1 MNCISLSAYIF
12 LFKYLS
18 LYLIKHHVLQY
29 FKSLEKIKLLTLKC
43 VQILIFLLFVSF
55 HWKFKFHLLTNKLLH
70 TITLLHIFI
79 KICGLNGFPWVII
92 YTNNFHD
99 RLYLHSTTDEK
110 RKRGEKNFHHR
121 NLREEKKKRGKRK
134 RDHSCFCQRLNCN

>member
-1 MNCISLSAYIF
+1 MCSNF
-12 LFKYLS
+12 N
-18 LYLIKHHVLQY
+18 
-29 FKSLEKIKLLTLKC
+29 LLTFC
-43 VQILIFLLFVSF
+43 ILSF
-55 HWKFKFHLLTNKLLH
+55 SKFKFHLLTNKLLH
-70 TITLLHIFI
+70 TITLLYIFI

-121 NLREEKKKRGKRK
+121 NLREEKKKRKKKERSFLFLPTFKLQLINAPFFPRRK
-134 RDHSCFCQRLNCN
+134 IRKIQRFNKLNA

>member
-1 MNCISLSAYIF
+1 M
-12 LFKYLS
+12 
-18 LYLIKHHVLQY
+18 
-29 FKSLEKIKLLTLKC
+29 EKIKLLTLKC

-70 TITLLHIFI
+70 TITLLLKFAE
-79 KICGLNGFPWVII
+79 LNGFPWVII

-121 NLREEKKKRGKRK
+121 NLREEKKKKRK
-134 RDHSCFCQRLNCN
+134 KKERSFLFLPTFKLQLINAPFFPRRKIRKIQRFNKLNA